1 MNTMIKALGDSLEQQ
16 LDALEKANDE
26 LTTLTDPFRI
36 ELNRIHTSY
45 LISDIKLLRAAIKNL
60 NELYTTG

>member
-1 MNTMIKALGDSLEQQ
+1 MTTMTKALGDQLEQQ

-26 LTTLTDPFRI
+26 RETLTDPFKI

-60 NELYTTG
+60 NAMNITG